1 MKPLTE
7 ETEYITMSKDLFKIF
22 VGLSF
27 KGGLLHQLRKNIRQT
42 VSDEQAEQDMIDK
55 AMSEADKLAP

>member
-42 VSDEQAEQDMIDK
+42 VSDEQAEKDMVDK